1 MASIDLVFKK
11 PFKTGNP
18 VELVFGDDGGA
29 PSIPDAQITLA
40 ARMPGL
46 RVRAAVHVRK
56 DLVAAGRM
64 PGVRCRAVVRY
75 NTDTPR
81 PVVAEA
87 VSVAQQAQAMAAGWT
102 SGWQETDALPAGW
115 TSAAQEAMPLRAQF
129 GIAWQDGQRLGVA
142 ALGRFKQ
149 AQALPGAATLARW
162 QESQSVRLGLQ
173 AKAEDAAPV
182 RSGWLV
188 RFEESLRD
196 RRLLLQ
202 TSAQDA
208 VGLQH
213 LVTAGVGPAVPLYTG
228 YLARYQQ
235 AIKPPAGKSVPK
247 PPEPEKTGC
256 YEQLVGG
263 PIQLLFCRPWAPS
276 TDLLFM
282 CCKPVGPEPLP
293 QFVIPLLPVYMQVH
307 HLTAHLLPRLEPVVL
322 TDVTISADDDSYCW
336 SLSASGPE
344 HLLDQLAPVGGLPQR
359 LQVGID
365 GMQFVFAVT
374 STARSRS
381 FDRRRVAVQ
390 GISVTAMLGAPY
402 LPQQSW
408 LSTSV
413 ATAQQLV
420 VAALEFSG
428 VDLDWQIP
436 DWQVPAGAWSFQG
449 TPLQAVLRMA
459 ESVNAVVRSH
469 RTAVQL
475 IVAPRYP
482 VLPWEWGAAVPDVQM
497 PAAIIVTDELRPDP
511 RAEYNAVYVAGG
523 SVGGVLGHVVR
534 SLSARDKLAPQIQD
548 DLITHADAA
557 RMRGSWELA
566 ASGNKLQHSIS
577 MPVLTGGSNPG
588 ILNPGQLLEVADTD
602 GTWRGLVRGVSVSAS
617 MPRVRQ
623 QVTVERVAA

>member
-1 MASIDLVFKK
+1 MAAVDLIFNRAL
-11 PFKTGNP
+11 KTGNP
-18 VELVFGDDGGA
+18 VELVFGDEGGGGQVL
-29 PSIPDAQITLA
+29 DKTLVVA

-46 RVRAAVHVRK
+46 RVRSLVHVRK

-64 PGVRCRAVVRY
+64 PGLRCSAVVRY

-81 PVVAEA
+81 PVVTEVAA
-87 VSVAQQAQAMAAGWT
+87 SARQAQPVAQGWAT
-102 SGWQETDALPAGW
+102 GWQDTDALPAGW
-115 TSAAQEAMPLRAQF
+115 VSTAEDAMPLQEQF
-129 GIAWQDGQRLGVA
+129 GVAWQDGQRQGVA
-142 ALGRFKQ
+142 VQGRFQQ
-149 AQALPGAATLARW
+149 ASALPGAATQARW
-162 QESQSVRLGLQ
+162 QEAQSVRVGLLATAQ
-173 AKAEDAAPV
+173 DAAPV
-182 RSGWLV
+182 RAGLAV
-188 RFEESLRD
+188 RFQETLRD
-196 RRLLLQ
+196 CRRMVEAA
-202 TSAQDA
+202 AQDA
-208 VGLQH
+208 IGLQYQ
-213 LVTAGVGPAVPLYTG
+213 LTTGAGPAVPLYRG
-228 YLARYQQ
+228 FKGRYQQ
-235 AIKPPAGKSVPK
+235 AMKPPAGKSQAK
-247 PPEPEKTGC
+247 PPEPENPGC

-263 PIQLLFCRPWAPS
+263 PIRLLFCRSWAAS
-276 TDLLFM
+276 ADLLFM
-282 CCKPVGPEPLP
+282 CCKAVGPEPQP

-307 HLTAHLLPRLEPVVL
+307 HLTAHLLPSLEPVVL
-322 TDVTISADDDSYCW
+322 TDVSIAAGDDSYCW
-336 SLSASGPE
+336 SLSANGPE

-390 GISVTAMLGAPY
+390 GISVTAMLGSPY
-402 LPQQSW
+402 MPKQAW
-408 LSTSV
+408 LSSST
-413 ATAQQLV
+413 ATAQQLAV
-420 VAALEFSG
+420 SSLEFSG

-469 RTAVQL
+469 RKAEQL

-482 VLPWEWGAAVPDVQM
+482 VLPWEWGTALPDVQM
-497 PAAIIVTDELRPDP
+497 PAAVIVTDELRPDP
-511 RAEYNAVYVAGG
+511 RAEYNAIYVAGG

-557 RMRGSWELA
+557 RMRGSWALA

-577 MPVLTGGSNPG
+577 MPVLTGGTNPG

>member
-1 MASIDLVFKK
+1 MAAVDLIFNRA
-11 PFKTGNP
+11 FKTGNP
-18 VELVFGDDGGA
+18 VELVLGDDGGT
-29 PSIPDAQITLA
+29 PSIPDAQIVLA

-81 PVVAEA
+81 PVVAE
-87 VSVAQQAQAMAAGWT
+87 VESVAQQAQAMAAGWIA
-102 SGWQETDALPAGW
+102 GWQETDALPACW
-115 TSAAQEAMPLRAQF
+115 TSAAQDAKSLQEQF
-129 GIAWQDGQRLGVA
+129 GVAWQDGQRQGVA
-142 ALGRFKQ
+142 VQGRFQK
-149 AQALPGAATLARW
+149 ALPLPGATMQVNW
-162 QESQSVRLGLQ
+162 QESQGVRVALQ
-173 AKAEDAAPV
+173 ANVQDATPV
-182 RSGWLV
+182 RAGWAV
-188 RFEESLRD
+188 RFQESLRD
-196 RRLLLQ
+196 RRLLLKAV
-202 TSAQDA
+202 AQDA
-208 VGLQH
+208 MGLQH
-213 LVTAGVGPAVPLYTG
+213 LVTDGAGPAVPLYRG
-228 YLARYQQ
+228 FEGRYQQ
-235 AIKPPAGKSVPK
+235 AMKPPAGKSQTK
-247 PPEPEKTGC
+247 PPEPEKPGC

-263 PIQLLFCRPWAPS
+263 PIPLLFCRAWAAS
-276 TDLLFM
+276 ANLLFM
-282 CCKPVGPEPLP
+282 CCKPAGPEPQP

-307 HLTAHLLPRLEPVVL
+307 HLTAHLLPSLEPVVL
-322 TDVTISADDDSYCW
+322 TDVTLAADDDSYCW

-365 GMQFVFAVT
+365 GVQFVFAVT

-413 ATAQQLV
+413 ATAQQLAV
-420 VAALEFSG
+420 STLEFSG
-428 VDLDWQIP
+428 VGLDWQIP
-436 DWQVPAGAWSFQG
+436 DWQVPVGAWSFQG

-469 RTAVQL
+469 RTAEQL

-482 VLPWEWGAAVPDVQM
+482 VLPWEWGGAVPDVQM
-497 PAAIIVTDELRPDP
+497 PAAVIVTDELRPDP
-511 RAEYNAVYVAGG
+511 RADYNAIYVAGG

-557 RMRGSWELA
+557 RMRGSWALA

-577 MPVLTGGSNPG
+577 MPVLTGGTNPG

-602 GTWRGLVRGVSVSAS
+602 GTWRGLVRGVSVSAA

>member
-1 MASIDLVFKK
+1 MAAVDLIFNRTL
-11 PFKTGNP
+11 KTGNP
-18 VELVFGDDGGA
+18 VELVFGDDGGGGQV
-29 PSIPDAQITLA
+29 PEKTLVIA

-46 RVRAAVHVRK
+46 QVRSLVHVRK

-64 PGVRCRAVVRY
+64 PALRCSAAVRY

-81 PVVAEA
+81 PVVAEVA
-87 VSVAQQAQAMAAGWT
+87 ANAQQAQPVAQGWI
-102 SGWQETDALPAGW
+102 SGWQDTVALPAGW
-115 TSAAQEAMPLRAQF
+115 VSTAQDAMPLQEQF
-129 GIAWQDGQRLGVA
+129 GVAWQDGQRQGVA
-142 ALGRFKQ
+142 VQGRFQQ
-149 AQALPGAATLARW
+149 ARPLPGAATQARW
-162 QESQSVRLGLQ
+162 QEARSVRMGLQ
-173 AKAEDAAPV
+173 ATAQDAAPV
-182 RSGWLV
+182 RAGWAV
-188 RFEESLRD
+188 RFQESLRD
-196 RRLLLQ
+196 RRRMLEV
-202 TSAQDA
+202 TAQDA
-208 VGLQH
+208 MGLQY
-213 LVTAGVGPAVPLYTG
+213 LFTTGAGPSVPLYRG
-228 YLARYQQ
+228 FEGRYQQ
-235 AIKPPAGKSVPK
+235 AMKPPAGKSQVK
-247 PPEPEKTGC
+247 PPEPEKPGC

-263 PIQLLFCRPWAPS
+263 PIRLLFCRSRAAS
-276 TDLLFM
+276 ADLLFM
-282 CCKPVGPEPLP
+282 CCKAVGPEPQP
-293 QFVIPLLPVYMQVH
+293 QFVIPLLPVYMQIH
-307 HLTAHLLPRLEPVVL
+307 HLTAHLLPSLEPVVL
-322 TDVTISADDDSYCW
+322 TDVSIAAGDDSYCW
-336 SLSASGPE
+336 SLSANGPE

-390 GISVTAMLGAPY
+390 GISVTAMLGYPY
-402 LPQQSW
+402 MPKQAW
-408 LSTSV
+408 LSSST
-413 ATAQQLV
+413 ATAQQLAV
-420 VAALEFSG
+420 SALEFSG
-428 VDLDWQIP
+428 VGLDWQIS

-459 ESVNAVVRSH
+459 DSVNAVVRSH
-469 RTAVQL
+469 RTAEQL
-475 IVAPRYP
+475 IIAPRYP

-497 PAAIIVTDELRPDP
+497 PAAVIVTDELRPDP
-511 RAEYNAVYVAGG
+511 RAEYNAIYVAGG

-557 RMRGSWELA
+557 RMRGSWALA

-577 MPVLTGGSNPG
+577 MPVFTGGTNPG

>member
-1 MASIDLVFKK
+1 MAAVDLLFSRAL
-11 PFKTGNP
+11 KTGNP
-18 VELVFGDDGGA
+18 VELVFGDDGGGA
-29 PSIPDAQITLA
+29 QVPDATLA
-40 ARMPGL
+40 VVARMPGL
-46 RVRAAVHVRK
+46 RVRSLVHVRK

-64 PGVRCRAVVRY
+64 PGLRCSMVVRY

-81 PVVAEA
+81 PVVAEVA
-87 VSVAQQAQAMAAGWT
+87 APAQQAQPVAQGWVT
-102 SGWQETDALPAGW
+102 GWQDTDALPAGW
-115 TSAAQEAMPLRAQF
+115 VSTAQDAMPLQEQF
-129 GIAWQDGQRLGVA
+129 GVVWQDGQRQGVA
-142 ALGRFKQ
+142 LQGRFQQ
-149 AQALPGAATLARW
+149 AQALPGAATQARW
-162 QESQSVRLGLQ
+162 QEAQGVRVGLL
-173 AKAEDAAPV
+173 AEAQDAAPV
-182 RSGWLV
+182 RAGWAV
-188 RFEESLRD
+188 RFQESLRD
-196 RRLLLQ
+196 RRRMVEA
-202 TSAQDA
+202 TAQDA
-208 VGLQH
+208 MGLQT
-213 LVTAGVGPAVPLYTG
+213 LFTTGAGTSLPLYRG
-228 YLARYQQ
+228 FEGRYQQ
-235 AIKPPAGKSVPK
+235 AMRPPAGKSQTQ
-247 PPEPEKTGC
+247 PPEPEKPGC

-263 PIQLLFCRPWAPS
+263 PIRLLFCRTWSPS
-276 TDLLFM
+276 ANLLFM
-282 CCKPVGPEPLP
+282 CCKPVGPEPQP

-307 HLTAHLLPRLEPVVL
+307 HLTAHLLPSLEPVVL
-322 TDVTISADDDSYCW
+322 TDVSIAADDDSYCW
-336 SLSASGPE
+336 SLSANGPE

-390 GISVTAMLGAPY
+390 GISVTAMLGSPY
-402 LPQQSW
+402 MPKQAW

-413 ATAQQLV
+413 ATAQQLAV
-420 VAALEFSG
+420 SALEFSG
-428 VDLDWQIP
+428 VDLDWQIT

-459 ESVNAVVRSH
+459 DSVNAVVRSH
-469 RTAVQL
+469 RTAEQL

-482 VLPWEWGAAVPDVQM
+482 VLPWEWGTAVPDVQM
-497 PAAIIVTDELRPDP
+497 PAAVIVTDELRPDP
-511 RAEYNAVYVAGG
+511 RAEYNAIYVAGG

-557 RMRGSWELA
+557 RMRGSWALA

-577 MPVLTGGSNPG
+577 MPVLTGGTNPG

>member
-1 MASIDLVFKK
+1 MAAVDLIFNRA
-11 PFKTGNP
+11 FKTGNP
-18 VELVFGDDGGA
+18 VELVFGDDGRGHVPNA
-29 PSIPDAQITLA
+29 ALVVA

-46 RVRAAVHVRK
+46 RVRSLVHVRR
-56 DLVAAGRM
+56 DLAAAGRM
-64 PGVRCRAVVRY
+64 PGLRCSAIVRY

-81 PVVAEA
+81 PVVAEV
-87 VSVAQQAQAMAAGWT
+87 VSDAQQAQPVTEGWSAGW
-102 SGWQETDALPAGW
+102 QDTDALPAGW
-115 TSAAQEAMPLRAQF
+115 VSAAQDAKPLQEQF
-129 GIAWQDGQRLGVA
+129 GVAWQDGQRQGVA
-142 ALGRFKQ
+142 ALGRFQQ
-149 AQALPGAATLARW
+149 ARPLPGATTQARW
-162 QESQSVRLGLQ
+162 QEARGVRRGLQ
-173 AKAEDAAPV
+173 ATAQDAVPV
-182 RSGWLV
+182 RAGSMV
-188 RFEESLRD
+188 RFQETLRD
-196 RRLLLQ
+196 RRRMVEA
-202 TSAQDA
+202 TAQDA
-208 VGLQH
+208 TGLQYQ
-213 LVTAGVGPAVPLYTG
+213 LTTGAGPSVPLHRG
-228 YLARYQQ
+228 FEGRYQQ
-235 AIKPPAGKSVPK
+235 AMKPPAGKSQTQ
-247 PPEPEKTGC
+247 PPEPENPGC

-263 PIQLLFCRPWAPS
+263 PVRLLFCRSWTAS
-276 TDLLFM
+276 ADLLFM
-282 CCKPVGPEPLP
+282 CCKAVGPEPQP

-307 HLTAHLLPRLEPVVL
+307 HLTAHLLPSLEPVVL
-322 TDVTISADDDSYCW
+322 TDVSIAADDDSYCW
-336 SLSASGPE
+336 SLSANGPE

-381 FDRRRVAVQ
+381 FGRRRVAVQ
-390 GISVTAMLGAPY
+390 GISVTAMLGSPY
-402 LPQQSW
+402 MPKQAW

-413 ATAQQLV
+413 ATAQQLA

-436 DWQVPAGAWSFQG
+436 DWQVPGGAWSFQG

-469 RTAVQL
+469 RTAEQL

-497 PAAIIVTDELRPDP
+497 PAAVIVTDELRPDP
-511 RAEYNAVYVAGG
+511 RAEYNAIYVAGG

-557 RMRGSWELA
+557 RMRGSWALA

-577 MPVLTGGSNPG
+577 MPVLTGGTNPG

>member
-1 MASIDLVFKK
+1 MAAVDLIFNRA
-11 PFKTGNP
+11 FKTGNP
-18 VELVFGDDGGA
+18 VELVFGDDGGGQA
-29 PSIPDAQITLA
+29 PDATLVIA

-46 RVRAAVHVRK
+46 RVRSLVHVRR

-64 PGVRCRAVVRY
+64 PGVRCSAVVRY

-81 PVVAEA
+81 PVVAEVA
-87 VSVAQQAQAMAAGWT
+87 ASAQQAQPVAQDWL
-102 SGWQETDALPAGW
+102 SGWQDTDALPAGW
-115 TSAAQEAMPLRAQF
+115 VSTAQDARPLQEQF
-129 GIAWQDGQRLGVA
+129 GIAWQDGQRQGA
-142 ALGRFKQ
+142 AVQGRFQK
-149 AQALPGAATLARW
+149 ARALPGVATQARW
-162 QESQSVRLGLQ
+162 QEAQGVRVALQ
-173 AKAEDAAPV
+173 ANAQDAAPV
-182 RSGWLV
+182 RAGWAV
-188 RFEESLRD
+188 RFQESLRD
-196 RRLLLQ
+196 RRRMVEA
-202 TSAQDA
+202 TAQDA
-208 VGLQH
+208 MGLQYQ
-213 LVTAGVGPAVPLYTG
+213 LTTGAGPSVPLYRG
-228 YLARYQQ
+228 FDGRYQQ
-235 AIKPPAGKSVPK
+235 AMKPLAGKSVPK
-247 PPEPEKTGC
+247 PPEPEKPGC

-263 PIQLLFCRPWAPS
+263 PIKLVFCKPWAAS
-276 TDLLFM
+276 TALIFA
-282 CCKPVGPEPLP
+282 CCKDGSPQP
-293 QFVIPLLPVYMQVH
+293 QFVIPLLHVYMQVH
-307 HLTAHLLPRLEPVVL
+307 HLTAHLLPSLEPVVL
-322 TDVTISADDDSYCW
+322 TDVSIAADDDSYCW
-336 SLSASGPE
+336 SLSANGPE

-359 LQVGID
+359 LQIDID
-365 GMQFVFAVT
+365 GLQFVFAVT
-374 STARSRS
+374 SAARSRS

-390 GISVTAMLGAPY
+390 GISVTAMLGSPY
-402 LPQQSW
+402 MPKQTW

-413 ATAQQLV
+413 ATAQQLA

-469 RTAVQL
+469 RRAEQL

-482 VLPWEWGAAVPDVQM
+482 VLPWEWGAAMPDVQL
-497 PAAIIVTDELRPDP
+497 PAAVIVTDELRPDP
-511 RAEYNAVYVAGG
+511 RAEYNAIYVAGG

-557 RMRGSWELA
+557 RMRGSWALA

-577 MPVLTGGSNPG
+577 MPVLTGGTNPG

-617 MPRVRQ
+617 IPRVRQ

>member
-1 MASIDLVFKK
+1 MA
-11 PFKTGNP
+11 
-18 VELVFGDDGGA
+18 
-29 PSIPDAQITLA
+29 
-40 ARMPGL
+40 
-46 RVRAAVHVRK
+46 
-56 DLVAAGRM
+56 
-64 PGVRCRAVVRY
+64 
-75 NTDTPR
+75 
-81 PVVAEA
+81 
-87 VSVAQQAQAMAAGWT
+87 
-102 SGWQETDALPAGW
+102 
-115 TSAAQEAMPLRAQF
+115 
-129 GIAWQDGQRLGVA
+129 
-142 ALGRFKQ
+142 
-149 AQALPGAATLARW
+149 
-162 QESQSVRLGLQ
+162 
-173 AKAEDAAPV
+173 
-182 RSGWLV
+182 
-188 RFEESLRD
+188 
-196 RRLLLQ
+196 
-202 TSAQDA
+202 
-208 VGLQH
+208 
-213 LVTAGVGPAVPLYTG
+213 
-228 YLARYQQ
+228 
-235 AIKPPAGKSVPK
+235 
-247 PPEPEKTGC
+247 
-256 YEQLVGG
+256 
-263 PIQLLFCRPWAPS
+263 
-276 TDLLFM
+276 
-282 CCKPVGPEPLP
+282 
-293 QFVIPLLPVYMQVH
+293 MQVH
-307 HLTAHLLPRLEPVVL
+307 HLTAHLLPSLEPVVL

-344 HLLDQLAPVGGLPQR
+344 HLLDQLAPMGGLPQR

-381 FDRRRVAVQ
+381 FARRRVAVQ

-428 VDLDWQIP
+428 VDLDWQIA

-449 TPLQAVLRMA
+449 SPLQAVLRMA

-469 RTAVQL
+469 RTAEQL

-497 PAAIIVTDELRPDP
+497 PAAVIVTDELRPDP
-511 RAEYNAVYVAGG
+511 RADYNAVYVAGG

-534 SLSARDKLAPQIQD
+534 RLSARDKLAPQIQD

-557 RMRGSWELA
+557 RMRGSWALA

-577 MPVLTGGSNPG
+577 MPVLTGGTNPG

>member
-1 MASIDLVFKK
+1 MAAVDLIFNRA
-11 PFKTGNP
+11 FKTGNP
-18 VELVFGDDGGA
+18 VELVFGDDGGGA
-29 PSIPDAQITLA
+29 QVSDATLVVA

-46 RVRAAVHVRK
+46 RVRSLVHVRK

-64 PGVRCRAVVRY
+64 PGLRCSAVVRY

-81 PVVAEA
+81 PVVAEVA
-87 VSVAQQAQAMAAGWT
+87 ASAQQAQPVAQGWI
-102 SGWQETDALPAGW
+102 SGWQETDAQPAGW
-115 TSAAQEAMPLRAQF
+115 VSTAQDAMPLQELF
-129 GIAWQDGQRLGVA
+129 GVAWQEGQRQRITLQ
-142 ALGRFKQ
+142 GRFQQ
-149 AQALPGAATLARW
+149 ARALPGATTRARW
-162 QESQSVRLGLQ
+162 QEGQGVRVSQ
-173 AKAEDAAPV
+173 KASAQDAAPV
-182 RSGWLV
+182 RAGWVV
-188 RFEESLRD
+188 RFQESLRD
-196 RRLLLQ
+196 RRRMVVA
-202 TSAQDA
+202 TAQDA
-208 VGLQH
+208 TGLQT
-213 LVTAGVGPAVPLYTG
+213 LFTTGAGPSVPLYRG
-228 YLARYQQ
+228 FQARYQQ
-235 AIKPPAGKSVPK
+235 AIKPTAGKSQTQ
-247 PPEPEKTGC
+247 PPEPEKPGC

-263 PIQLLFCRPWAPS
+263 PIRLLFCRSWTAS
-276 TDLLFM
+276 ANLLFM
-282 CCKPVGPEPLP
+282 CCKPVGPEPQP

-307 HLTAHLLPRLEPVVL
+307 YLTAHLLPSLEPVVL
-322 TDVTISADDDSYCW
+322 TDVSIAADDDSYCW
-336 SLSASGPE
+336 SLSANGPE

-381 FDRRRVAVQ
+381 FDRRRVTVQ
-390 GISVTAMLGAPY
+390 GISVTAMLGNPY
-402 LPQQSW
+402 MPKQAW

-413 ATAQQLV
+413 ATAQQLAV
-420 VAALEFSG
+420 SALQFSG

-459 ESVNAVVRSH
+459 QSVNAVVRSH
-469 RTAVQL
+469 RTAEQL

-482 VLPWEWGAAVPDVQM
+482 VLPWEWGTAVPDVQM
-497 PAAIIVTDELRPDP
+497 PAAVIVTDELRPDP
-511 RAEYNAVYVAGG
+511 RAEYNAIYVAGG

-534 SLSARDKLAPQIQD
+534 SLGARDKLAPQIQD
-548 DLITHADAA
+548 DLITHTDAA
-557 RMRGSWELA
+557 RMRGSWALA

-577 MPVLTGGSNPG
+577 MPVLTGGTNPG

>member
-1 MASIDLVFKK
+1 MAAVNLIFNRA
-11 PFKTGNP
+11 FKTGNP
-18 VELVFGDDGGA
+18 VELVFGDDGGGGQVPNA
-29 PSIPDAQITLA
+29 TLA
-40 ARMPGL
+40 VAARIPGL
-46 RVRAAVHVRK
+46 RVRSLVHVRK

-64 PGVRCRAVVRY
+64 PGLRCSAVLRY

-81 PVVAEA
+81 PVVAEVA
-87 VSVAQQAQAMAAGWT
+87 ASAQQAQPVTESWI
-102 SGWQETDALPAGW
+102 SGWQETDALPACW
-115 TSAAQEAMPLRAQF
+115 TSAAQGAKPLQKQF
-129 GIAWQDGQRLGVA
+129 GVAWQDGQRQGVA
-142 ALGRFKQ
+142 VQGRFQK
-149 AQALPGAATLARW
+149 AQPLPGVATHARW
-162 QESQSVRLGLQ
+162 QEAQSVRKWLQ
-173 AKAEDAAPV
+173 ASAEDAAPV
-182 RSGWLV
+182 REGWSV
-188 RFEESLRD
+188 RFQESLRD
-196 RRLLLQ
+196 RRLLLE

-213 LVTAGVGPAVPLYTG
+213 LVTDGAGPAVPLYTA

-235 AIKPPAGKSVPK
+235 AMKPPAGKSVPK
-247 PPEPEKTGC
+247 PPEPEKPGC

-263 PIQLLFCRPWAPS
+263 PIPLLFCRSWAVS
-276 TDLLFM
+276 ANLLFM
-282 CCKPVGPEPLP
+282 CCRPIGPEPQP

-307 HLTAHLLPRLEPVVL
+307 HLTAHLLPSLEPVVL

-336 SLSASGPE
+336 SLSANGPE

-390 GISVTAMLGAPY
+390 GISVTAMLGNPY
-402 LPQQSW
+402 MPKQSW

-413 ATAQQLV
+413 ATAQQLAV
-420 VAALEFSG
+420 STLEFSG
-428 VDLDWQIP
+428 VGLDWQIP
-436 DWQVPAGAWSFQG
+436 DWQVPAGAWSFQS

-469 RTAVQL
+469 RTAEQL

-482 VLPWEWGAAVPDVQM
+482 VLPWEWGAVVPDVQM
-497 PAAIIVTDELRPDP
+497 PAAVIVTDELRPDP
-511 RAEYNAVYVAGG
+511 RAEYNAIYVAGG

-557 RMRGSWELA
+557 RMRGSWALA

-577 MPVLTGGSNPG
+577 MPVLTGGTNPG

>member
-1 MASIDLVFKK
+1 MASIDLLFNRA
-11 PFKTGNP
+11 FKTGNP
-18 VELVFGDDGGA
+18 VELLLGDDGGG
-29 PSIPDAQITLA
+29 AQVPNAALVIA

-46 RVRAAVHVRK
+46 RVRSLVHVRK

-64 PGVRCRAVVRY
+64 PGVRCSAVVRY

-81 PVVAEA
+81 PVVAEVTA
-87 VSVAQQAQAMAAGWT
+87 PAQQAQPVAQGWT
-102 SGWQETDALPAGW
+102 TGWQETDAMPAGW
-115 TSAAQEAMPLRAQF
+115 TSTAQDAKPLQEQF
-129 GIAWQDGQRLGVA
+129 GVAWQDGQRQGA
-142 ALGRFKQ
+142 AVQGRFQQ
-149 AQALPGAATLARW
+149 ARALPGAVTQARW
-162 QESQSVRLGLQ
+162 QEAQGVRLALQ
-173 AKAEDAAPV
+173 ASAQDAAPV
-182 RSGWLV
+182 RAGWAV
-188 RFEESLRD
+188 RFQESLRD
-196 RRLLLQ
+196 RRRMLEA
-202 TSAQDA
+202 TAQDA
-208 VGLQH
+208 MGLQYQ
-213 LVTAGVGPAVPLYTG
+213 LTTGAGPSVPLYRG
-228 YLARYQQ
+228 FLGRYQQ
-235 AIKPPAGKSVPK
+235 AMKPPAGKSQIK

-256 YEQLVGG
+256 YEQFIGG
-263 PIQLLFCRPWAPS
+263 PIKLLFCKPWAAS
-276 TDLLFM
+276 AALIFA
-282 CCKPVGPEPLP
+282 CCKDGSPQS

-307 HLTAHLLPRLEPVVL
+307 HLTAHLLPSLEPVVL
-322 TDVTISADDDSYCW
+322 TDVSIAADDDSYCW
-336 SLSASGPE
+336 SLSANGPE
-344 HLLDQLAPVGGLPQR
+344 HLLDQLAPVVGLPQR

-390 GISVTAMLGAPY
+390 GISVTAMLGNPY
-402 LPQQSW
+402 MPKQAW
-408 LSTSV
+408 LSTST
-413 ATAQQLV
+413 ATAQQLA

-459 ESVNAVVRSH
+459 DSVNAVVRSH
-469 RTAVQL
+469 RTAEQL

-497 PAAIIVTDELRPDP
+497 PAAVIVTDELRPDP
-511 RAEYNAVYVAGG
+511 RAEYNAIYVAGG

-557 RMRGSWELA
+557 RMRGSWALA

-577 MPVLTGGSNPG
+577 MPVLTGGTNPG

-602 GTWRGLVRGVSVSAS
+602 GTWRGLVRGVSVTAS

>member
-1 MASIDLVFKK
+1 
-11 PFKTGNP
+11 
-18 VELVFGDDGGA
+18 
-29 PSIPDAQITLA
+29 
-40 ARMPGL
+40 GL
-46 RVRAAVHVRK
+46 R
-56 DLVAAGRM
+56 
-64 PGVRCRAVVRY
+64 CSAVVRY

-81 PVVAEA
+81 PVVAEVA
-87 VSVAQQAQAMAAGWT
+87 ASAQQARPVARGWVAGW
-102 SGWQETDALPAGW
+102 QDTDALPAGW
-115 TSAAQEAMPLRAQF
+115 TATAQDAMPLQEQF
-129 GIAWQDGQRLGVA
+129 GVAWQDGQRQGVA
-142 ALGRFKQ
+142 LQGRFQQ
-149 AQALPGAATLARW
+149 ARPLPGASAQARW
-162 QESQSVRLGLQ
+162 QEAQGLRVSLQ
-173 AKAEDAAPV
+173 ATAQDAAPV
-182 RSGWLV
+182 RAGWMV
-188 RFEESLRD
+188 RFQESLRD
-196 RRLLLQ
+196 RRRMVDA
-202 TSAQDA
+202 TAQDA
-208 VGLQH
+208 MGLQYE
-213 LVTAGVGPAVPLYTG
+213 LTTGAGPSVPLYRG
-228 YLARYQQ
+228 FKGRYQQ
-235 AIKPPAGKSVPK
+235 AMKPPAGKSQTK
-247 PPEPEKTGC
+247 PPEPEKPGC

-263 PIQLLFCRPWAPS
+263 PIRLLFCRSWTAS
-276 TDLLFM
+276 ANLLFM
-282 CCKPVGPEPLP
+282 CCKPVGPEPQP

-307 HLTAHLLPRLEPVVL
+307 NLTAHLLPSLEPVVL
-322 TDVTISADDDSYCW
+322 TNVTIAADDDSYCW
-336 SLSASGPE
+336 SLSANGPE

-390 GISVTAMLGAPY
+390 GISVTAMLGSPY
-402 LPQQSW
+402 MPKQAW

-413 ATAQQLV
+413 ATAQQLAV
-420 VAALEFSG
+420 SALEFSG

-459 ESVNAVVRSH
+459 DSVNAVVRSH
-469 RTAVQL
+469 RTAEQL

-497 PAAIIVTDELRPDP
+497 PAAVIVTDELRPDP
-511 RAEYNAVYVAGG
+511 RAEYNAIYVAGG

-557 RMRGSWELA
+557 RMRGSWALA

-577 MPVLTGGSNPG
+577 MPVLTGGTNPG

-602 GTWRGLVRGVSVSAS
+602 GIWRGLVRGVSVSAS

>member
-1 MASIDLVFKK
+1 MAGIDLIFNRA
-11 PFKTGNP
+11 FKTGNP
-18 VELVFGDDGGA
+18 VELVLGDDGGG
-29 PSIPDAQITLA
+29 AQVPNAALVVA
-40 ARMPGL
+40 ARLPGL
-46 RVRAAVHVRK
+46 RVRSLVHVRK

-64 PGVRCRAVVRY
+64 PGVRCRGAVRY
-75 NTDTPR
+75 HTDTPR
-81 PVVAEA
+81 PVVADV
-87 VSVAQQAQAMAAGWT
+87 VSDAQQAQATSAGWT
-102 SGWQETDALPAGW
+102 ACWQETDALPAGW
-115 TSAAQEAMPLRAQF
+115 TATAQDAMSLQEQF
-129 GIAWQDGQRLGVA
+129 GIAWQDGQRQGVVVQ
-142 ALGRFKQ
+142 GRYQQ
-149 AQALPGAATLARW
+149 ARALPGVATQACW
-162 QESQSVRLGLQ
+162 QEAQGVRVALQ
-173 AKAEDAAPV
+173 TKAQDAAPV
-182 RSGWLV
+182 RAGWVV
-188 RFEESLRD
+188 RFQESLRD
-196 RRLLLQ
+196 RRRMLKA
-202 TSAQDA
+202 TAQDA
-208 VGLQH
+208 MTLQYQF
-213 LVTAGVGPAVPLYTG
+213 TTGAGPSVPLYRG
-228 YLARYQQ
+228 FQGRYQQ
-235 AIKPPAGKSVPK
+235 AMRPPAGKSVPK
-247 PPEPEKTGC
+247 PPQPEKTGC

-263 PIQLLFCRPWAPS
+263 PIQLLFCKSCAAS
-276 TDLLFM
+276 TALIFA
-282 CCKPVGPEPLP
+282 CCKDGTPPP

-307 HLTAHLLPRLEPVVL
+307 HLTAHLLPSLEPVVL
-322 TDVTISADDDSYCW
+322 TDVTIAADDDSYCW
-336 SLSASGPE
+336 SLSANGPE
-344 HLLDQLAPVGGLPQR
+344 HLLDQLAPVGGLPAR
-359 LQVGID
+359 VQVTID
-365 GMQFVFAVT
+365 GITFVFAVT

-402 LPQQSW
+402 MPRQAW

-413 ATAQQLV
+413 ATAQQLA

-449 TPLQAVLRMA
+449 TPLQAVLRVA

-469 RTAVQL
+469 RTAEQL

-497 PAAIIVTDELRPDP
+497 PAAVIVTDELRPDP
-511 RAEYNAVYVAGG
+511 RADYNAIYVAGG

-557 RMRGSWELA
+557 RMRGSWALA

-577 MPVLTGGSNPG
+577 MPVLTGGTNPG

>member
-1 MASIDLVFKK
+1 MAAVDLIFNRTL
-11 PFKTGNP
+11 KTGNP
-18 VELVFGDDGGA
+18 VELVFGDDGGGGQV
-29 PSIPDAQITLA
+29 PDATLAVA

-46 RVRAAVHVRK
+46 RVRSLVHVRK

-64 PGVRCRAVVRY
+64 PGLRCSALVRY

-81 PVVAEA
+81 PVVAEVVA
-87 VSVAQQAQAMAAGWT
+87 DAQQAQPVEQGWVT
-102 SGWQETDALPAGW
+102 GWQDTDALPAGW
-115 TSAAQEAMPLRAQF
+115 VSTAQDAMPMQEQF
-129 GIAWQDGQRLGVA
+129 GIAWQDGQRQGVA
-142 ALGRFKQ
+142 TLGWFQQ
-149 AQALPGAATLARW
+149 ARALPCASTQARW
-162 QESQSVRLGLQ
+162 QEAQGVRVSLQ
-173 AKAEDAAPV
+173 ATAQDAVPV
-182 RSGWLV
+182 RAGWAV
-188 RFEESLRD
+188 RFQESLRD
-196 RRLLLQ
+196 RRRMLEAM
-202 TSAQDA
+202 AQDA
-208 VGLQH
+208 MGLQY
-213 LVTAGVGPAVPLYTG
+213 LFTTGAGPSVPLYRG
-228 YLARYQQ
+228 FDARYQQ
-235 AIKPPAGKSVPK
+235 AMRPPAGKSQTK
-247 PPEPEKTGC
+247 PPEPEKPVC

-263 PIQLLFCRPWAPS
+263 PIGLLFCRSWATSADLVFYCCQS
-276 TDLLFM
+276 T
-282 CCKPVGPEPLP
+282 PEPQP

-307 HLTAHLLPRLEPVVL
+307 HLTAHLLPSLEPVVL
-322 TDVTISADDDSYCW
+322 TDVSIAADDDSYCW
-336 SLSASGPE
+336 SLSANGPE

-365 GMQFVFAVT
+365 GMRFVFAVT

-390 GISVTAMLGAPY
+390 GISVTAMLGNPY
-402 LPQQSW
+402 MPKQAW
-408 LSTSV
+408 LSSSV
-413 ATAQQLV
+413 ATAQQLAV
-420 VAALEFSG
+420 SALEFSG

-459 ESVNAVVRSH
+459 DSVNAVVRSH
-469 RTAVQL
+469 RTAEQL

-482 VLPWEWGAAVPDVQM
+482 VLPWEWGTAVPDVQM
-497 PAAIIVTDELRPDP
+497 PAAVIVTDELRPDP
-511 RAEYNAVYVAGG
+511 RAEYNAIYVAGG

-557 RMRGSWELA
+557 RMRGSWALA

-577 MPVLTGGSNPG
+577 MPVLTGGTNPG

>member
-1 MASIDLVFKK
+1 MAAVDLIFNRAL
-11 PFKTGNP
+11 KTGNP
-18 VELVFGDDGGA
+18 VELVFGDDGGGA
-29 PSIPDAQITLA
+29 QVPDATLVVA

-46 RVRAAVHVRK
+46 RVRSMVHVRK

-64 PGVRCRAVVRY
+64 PGLRCSAVVRY

-81 PVVAEA
+81 PVVAEVA
-87 VSVAQQAQAMAAGWT
+87 APAQQAQPVAQGWV
-102 SGWQETDALPAGW
+102 SGWQDTDALPAGW
-115 TSAAQEAMPLRAQF
+115 MSTAQDAMPLQEQF
-129 GIAWQDGQRLGVA
+129 GVAWQDGQRQGIAVQ
-142 ALGRFKQ
+142 GRFQQ
-149 AQALPGAATLARW
+149 ARALPGASTLARW
-162 QESQSVRLGLQ
+162 QEAQGLRVNLQ
-173 AKAEDAAPV
+173 ATAQDAAPV
-182 RSGWLV
+182 RAGLAV
-188 RFEESLRD
+188 RFQETLRD
-196 RRLLLQ
+196 RRRMVEA
-202 TSAQDA
+202 TAQDA
-208 VGLQH
+208 MGLQY
-213 LVTAGVGPAVPLYTG
+213 LLTTGAGPSVPLYLG
-228 YLARYQQ
+228 FQASYQQ
-235 AIKPPAGKSVPK
+235 AMKPPAGKSQAK
-247 PPEPEKTGC
+247 PPEPEKPGC

-263 PIQLLFCRPWAPS
+263 PIRLLFCRSWVAS
-276 TDLLFM
+276 VDLLFM
-282 CCKPVGPEPLP
+282 CCKAVGPEPQP

-307 HLTAHLLPRLEPVVL
+307 HLTAHLLPSLEPVVL
-322 TDVTISADDDSYCW
+322 TDVSITAGDDSYCW
-336 SLSASGPE
+336 SLSANGPE

-390 GISVTAMLGAPY
+390 GISVTAMLGNPY
-402 LPQQSW
+402 MPKQAW
-408 LSTSV
+408 LSSST
-413 ATAQQLV
+413 ATAQQLAV
-420 VAALEFSG
+420 GALEFSG
-428 VDLDWQIP
+428 VGLDWQIP

-459 ESVNAVVRSH
+459 DSVNAVVRSH
-469 RTAVQL
+469 RTAEQL

-497 PAAIIVTDELRPDP
+497 PAAVIVTDELRPDP
-511 RAEYNAVYVAGG
+511 RAEYNAIYVAGG

-557 RMRGSWELA
+557 RMRGSWALA

-577 MPVLTGGSNPG
+577 MPVLTGGTNPG

-623 QVTVERVAA
+623 QVTVERIAA

>member
-1 MASIDLVFKK
+1 MASIDLVFNRA
-11 PFKTGNP
+11 FQTGNP
-18 VELVFGDDGGA
+18 VELVFGDDGDGA
-29 PSIPDAQITLA
+29 QVPDATLAVA

-46 RVRAAVHVRK
+46 RVRSLVHVRK

-64 PGVRCRAVVRY
+64 PILRCSAVVRY

-81 PVVAEA
+81 PLVAEVA
-87 VSVAQQAQAMAAGWT
+87 ASAQQAQPLEQGWV
-102 SGWQETDALPAGW
+102 SGWEDTDALPAGW
-115 TSAAQEAMPLRAQF
+115 VSTAQDAKPLQEQF
-129 GIAWQDGQRLGVA
+129 GVAWQDGQRQGIA
-142 ALGRFKQ
+142 MQGRFQQ
-149 AQALPGAATLARW
+149 ARPLPGAATEVRW
-162 QESQSVRLGLQ
+162 QEAQGVRVSLQ
-173 AKAEDAAPV
+173 ASAQEAVPV
-182 RSGWLV
+182 RVACVV
-188 RFEESLRD
+188 RFQESLRD
-196 RRLLLQ
+196 RRRMVEAM
-202 TSAQDA
+202 AQDA
-208 VGLQH
+208 MGLH
-213 LVTAGVGPAVPLYTG
+213 HDVTTGAGPSVPLYRG
-228 YLARYQQ
+228 YQARYQQ
-235 AIKPPAGKSVPK
+235 AMKPPAGKSQTQ
-247 PPEPEKTGC
+247 PPEPENSGC

-263 PIQLLFCRPWAPS
+263 PIPLLFCRSWAVS
-276 TDLLFM
+276 ANLLFM
-282 CCKPVGPEPLP
+282 CCKPVGPEPQP
-293 QFVIPLLPVYMQVH
+293 PFVIPLLPVYMQVH
-307 HLTAHLLPRLEPVVL
+307 HLTAHLLPSLEPVVL
-322 TDVTISADDDSYCW
+322 TDVSIAADDDSYCW
-336 SLSASGPE
+336 SLSANGPE

-365 GMQFVFAVT
+365 GMQFVFAIT

-390 GISVTAMLGAPY
+390 GISVTAMLGSPY
-402 LPQQSW
+402 MPKQAW
-408 LSTSV
+408 LSSSV
-413 ATAQQLV
+413 ATAQQLAV
-420 VAALEFSG
+420 SALEFSG
-428 VDLDWQIP
+428 VGLDWQIT

-469 RTAVQL
+469 RTAEQL

-497 PAAIIVTDELRPDP
+497 PAAVIVTDELRPDP
-511 RAEYNAVYVAGG
+511 RAEYNAIYVAGG

-557 RMRGSWELA
+557 RMRGSWALA

-577 MPVLTGGSNPG
+577 MPVLTGGTHPG